1 LECKTYKSV
10 REDDIMKIGILGSGD
25 VGRKL
30 ADGFIEL
37 GHQVKIGSR
46 DPRQSKLTEWI
57 DKHDKEKASSGTFAD
72 TASFG
77 ELVVLATLW
86 TGTADAIRL
95 ADSRNFASKI
105 VIDVTNPLDFS
116 NGMPP
121 RLALGHTDSAGE
133 TVQRMLPDSKVVKTF
148 NIVGNP
154 HMIRPDFPGGKP
166 TMFICGNDDEAKK
179 MVTDDILTRFG
190 WETIDIGGIEGSRLL
205 EPLAL
210 LWITHYFRT
219 GNGNHA
225 FKLLR
230 K

>member
-1 LECKTYKSV
+1 MECKTYKSV

-86 TGTADAIRL
+86 TGTADAIRH

-121 RLALGHTDSAGE
+121 RLAFGHTDSAGE

-154 HMIRPDFPGGKP
+154 HMVHPDFPGGKP

-225 FKLLR
+225 FKLLQ

>member
-1 LECKTYKSV
+1 
-10 REDDIMKIGILGSGD
+10 MKIGIIGSGD

-30 ADGFIEL
+30 SDGFIEL
-37 GHQVKIGSR
+37 GHHVKIGSR
-46 DPRQSKLTEWI
+46 DPNQSKITDWI
-57 DKHDKEKASSGTFAD
+57 NKHDKEKASSGTFAE

-86 TGTADAIRL
+86 EGTADAIQL
-95 ADSRNFASKI
+95 SNSKNLTNKI

-116 NGMPP
+116 KGIPP
-121 RLALGHTDSAGE
+121 TLAVGHTDSGGE
-133 TVQRMLPDSKVVKTF
+133 RIQRMLPDSKVVKAF

-154 HMIRPDFPGGKP
+154 HMVHPDFPSGKP
-166 TMFICGNDDEAKK
+166 TMFICGNDEASKK
-179 MVTDDILTRFG
+179 IVTDDIVSKFG
-190 WETIDIGGIEGSRLL
+190 WETIDIGGIEGSRVL

-210 LWITHYFRT
+210 LWILQYFKT

-225 FKLLR
+225 FKLLL